1 MIGKNKSIHFIG
13 IGGIG
18 MSAIA
23 EILHKLGF
31 KVTGS
36 DINENIIIKKL
47 IKKGIKIFSNHSSR
61 NVQNSDMVVFSSAI
75 KKNNQELKFAIKKKI
90 PTLSRASMLA
100 EVMRLKSSI
109 TVAGSHGKT
118 TTTSLIATIL
128 EKAGFDPT
136 IINGGIINSF
146 QTNAKLGKGEWLVA
160 EADES
165 DGSFVCLPSTIGLIN
180 NIDLEHI
187 DYYNNL
193 NQIKEAFIEY
203 AKNIPFYGFIA
214 LCIDGKN
221 VRDIKEKLF
230 EKKIFTFGLDS
241 KANFYA
247 KDIKIIEIKK
257 RFFSKFD
264 VIINFKKKKTIK
276 NVIVPIIGNH
286 NIQNI
291 LGSICVAKGLGV
303 KDLSIKQGLKNYE
316 GVKRRFSIIFKN
328 QNNMIIDDYAHH
340 PQEIKKTL
348 ESLKS
353 ITEKKIFTV
362 FEPHRFSR
370 VYRFLDDFIMS
381 LKYSDFI
388 YILPIYS
395 AGEQNKE
402 KISSMIIEKKLKNKF
417 KNKFI
422 KSVNSEKDLFINLN
436 KKILKGDNVI
446 FLGAGLSSKIAD
458 RFTKIFK

>member
-1 MIGKNKSIHFIG
+1 MIGKKKSIHFIG

-23 EILHKLGF
+23 EILFKLGF
-31 KVTGS
+31 KVSGS
-36 DINENIIIKKL
+36 DINQNLIIRKL
-47 IKKGIKIFSNHSSR
+47 SKKGIKIFSSHSSK
-61 NVQNSDMVVFSSAI
+61 NVQKADMVVFSSAI
-75 KKNNQELKFAIKKKI
+75 KKNNKELKFAQEKKI
-90 PTLSRASMLA
+90 PILSRASMLA

-146 QTNAKLGKGEWLVA
+146 QTNAKLGKGKWLVA

-187 DYYNNL
+187 DFYKNL
-193 NQIKEAFIEY
+193 NQIKAAFVEY

-214 LCIDGKN
+214 LCTDSKN
-221 VRDIKEKLF
+221 VKDIKEKLF
-230 EKKIFTFGLDS
+230 EKKIFSFGLND

-247 KDIKIIEIKK
+247 SDVKIVEIKK

-264 VIINFKKKKTIK
+264 VIINLKKKEKIK
-276 NVIVPIIGNH
+276 NIIVPIIGNH

-291 LGSICVAKGLGV
+291 LGSICVAKGLGISN
-303 KDLSIKQGLKNYE
+303 LSIKQGLKNYE
-316 GVKRRFSIIFKN
+316 GVRRRFSIISKN
-328 QNNMIIDDYAHH
+328 DNNMIIDDYAHH
-340 PQEIKKTL
+340 PVEIKKTL
-348 ESLKS
+348 ESLKLITRKRIFS
-353 ITEKKIFTV
+353 I

-370 VYRFLDDFIMS
+370 ITKFLDEFAMS
-381 LKYSDFI
+381 FKQSDFI

-395 AGEQNKE
+395 AGEQNRQ
-402 KISSMIIEKKLKNKF
+402 KITPNTIENTLKKKF
-417 KNKFI
+417 KNKVI
-422 KSVNSEKDLFINLN
+422 KSVNLEKDLFKDLN
-436 KKILKGDNVI
+436 NKISKGDNVI
-446 FLGAGLSSKIAD
+446 FLGAGLSSKIAQ
-458 RFTKIFK
+458 RFVKFLK